1 MKKLFID
8 YDKLL
13 VCKCQLKCSYI
24 LHPENNGIINLK
36 EQIAFLLACRKC
48 EDYPCINACPN
59 GALKREN
66 GINKRSNILCV
77 SCRSCLIACPF
88 GTILPDVIVYLTKRC
103 DFCINRLKE
112 NEVPV
117 CVESC
122 NCGAIK
128 YIEEEEIKEEKEIF
142 KINENLIVKVYNY
155 LFLQGIEK

>member
-1 MKKLFID
+1 MKKLFVD

-48 EDYPCINACPN
+48 EDYPCVNACPN
-59 GALKREN
+59 QALKREN
-66 GINKRSNILCV
+66 GVVKRSNILCV
-77 SCRSCLIACPF
+77 SCKSCLIACPF
-88 GTILPDVIVYLTKRC
+88 GTIVPDIVSYLTSKC

-112 NEVPV
+112 NEIPV

-122 NCGAIK
+122 NCGAFK
-128 YIEEEEIKEEKEIF
+128 FVDEKDIEKT
-142 KINENLIVKVYNY
+142 KITFEVGKILIVNVYNY
-155 LFLQGIEK
+155 LSLQGIEK